1 MTESMTEIR
10 NQHNPMIINM
20 IIRNKE
26 KGIKAELKAQY
37 IDNITDEREKVFCA
51 SLVLKSGSIIG
62 TE

>member
-26 KGIKAELKAQY
+26 KGLKAKLKAQY
-37 IDNITDEREKVFCA
+37 IGDLTDKRVKVLCA
-51 SLVLKSGSIIG
+51 SL
-62 TE
+62 